1 MVQPYLTFTSIA
13 QGGQFYEE
21 QSVNQQRMDSLF
33 HLMEEQDKH
42 SVHIIFPYK
51 DGVVYSCD
59 QVLQVTGSAGVN
71 QNAIQAFG
79 QMEWN

>member
-1 MVQPYLTFTSIA
+1 
-13 QGGQFYEE
+13 
-21 QSVNQQRMDSLF
+21 MDSLF

-42 SVHIIFPYK
+42 SVHIICPYK

-59 QVLQVTGSAGVN
+59 QVLQVIESAGVN
-71 QNAIQAFG
+71 RKAIQAFG